1 MNFTVNKNHILD
13 VLSKIQGLTGRKST
27 LAITANVLIR
37 TVSNGINIIATD
49 LETGFEGTYPAKVE
63 TEGSIAI
70 NSRKLFE
77 IVRDFPDEDIHINEV
92 ENHWVEIGNKNVE
105 YHIVGMNPEDFPD
118 IPKIMDIPFLHIDS
132 LSLKKMIEKSI
143 IITGTSDDQRAHI
156 TGVYFEMMQDTDKKI
171 VRIVSTDGSR
181 LSKADYIYDKDVELP
196 PGSGILIP
204 KKGLNEVTKF
214 LAPAGTVQIGFKDN
228 HFIVQKDVETIM
240 IRLLE
245 GAFPNYSEILANLG
259 GHVIKVENQLFL
271 MMLRRMSILA
281 SDNYRAVIFNF
292 SDDKLVI
299 TSTNPDIG
307 ESKEEMIIS
316 FEGESIEVAFNPR
329 FFIEALN
336 AIDDDTVIINIVD
349 EEKPCLLEG
358 ETEKSYLSAIMPM
371 RV

>member
-1 MNFTVNKNHILD
+1 MNFTVKKNHILD

-27 LAITANVLIR
+27 LAITSNVLIR
-37 TVSNGINIIATD
+37 TVENSITIIATD

-63 TEGSIAI
+63 TDGSIAI
-70 NSRKLFE
+70 NSRKLYE
-77 IVRDFPDEDIHINEV
+77 IIRDFPDEDIHISEV
-92 ENHWVEIGNKNVE
+92 ENHWIEIGNKNVE
-105 YHIVGMNPEDFPD
+105 FHIVGMNPEDFPD
-118 IPKIMDIPFLHIDS
+118 IPKITDISFLSIDS
-132 LSLKKMIEKSI
+132 LSLKKMIEKSTI
-143 IITGTSDDQRAHI
+143 IIGASDDQRAHI
-156 TGVYFEMMQDTDKKI
+156 TGVYLEMIRDADEKI

-181 LSKADYIYDKDVELP
+181 LSRVDFIHDKDVELP
-196 PGSGILIP
+196 PDSGILIP

-214 LAPAGTVQIGFKDN
+214 LEPEGTVQIGFKDN
-228 HFIVQKDVETIM
+228 HFIVQRDVEIIM

-259 GHVIKVENQLFL
+259 GHAIKVENRLFL
-271 MMLRRMSILA
+271 MMLKRMSILA
-281 SDNYRAVIFNF
+281 SENYRAVIFNF
-292 SDDKLVI
+292 SEDKLII

-336 AIDDDTVIINIVD
+336 SIDDDTVIMNMVD

-358 ETEKSYLSAIMPM
+358 ENEKSFLSAIMPM
-371 RV
+371 RI